1 MSSLTLPIAAL
12 LSLVACTAPADD
24 AELAERRKPRRP
36 DAGVPAADAG
46 AVDAGSLGGS
56 GGTVSCYRQNS
67 PSASCSAPQVC
78 CFTNYSAQH
87 NGECS
92 SNACTWGT
100 IRCDGPEDCGSG
112 ERCCSHAIVDPDEGL
127 QGYMLACSASA
138 CGAAPLDYELC
149 HPGVPCSNGKT
160 CVTAYGN
167 ANDLPRSLYV
177 CK

>member
-1 MSSLTLPIAAL
+1 MSTLTLPIAAL
-12 LSLVACTAPADD
+12 LALAACTAPTGDED
-24 AELAERRKPRRP
+24 SAERRKPRRP
-36 DAGVPAADAG
+36 DAGMPAPDAS
-46 AVDAGSLGGS
+46 AVDAGSLSSGGS
-56 GGTVSCYRQNS
+56 VSCYRQNS

-87 NGECS
+87 NGACS
-92 SNACTWGT
+92 SDTCAWGT
-100 IRCDGPEDCGSG
+100 ISCDGPEDCGSG
-112 ERCCSHAIVDPDEGL
+112 QHCCSHAVVDPDEGI
-127 QGYMLACSASA
+127 QGYTLACSASA